1 MMNEKIAVAVVVDAE
16 TAEKIAKE
24 VKREA
29 FRDELSNLLSR
40 MEKEGFDLAISDHPS
55 SGKQVFTNTIA
66 INSKYFNTMDRY
78 ANYVNKR

>member
-29 FRDELSNLLSR
+29 FRDELNDILTR
-40 MEKEGFDLAISDHPS
+40 MKQEGFELAISDQPANC
-55 SGKQVFTNTIA
+55 KLTFTNIIA
-66 INSKYFNTMDRY
+66 INSQRFNIRDRF
-78 ANYVNKR
+78 ASYVNKR